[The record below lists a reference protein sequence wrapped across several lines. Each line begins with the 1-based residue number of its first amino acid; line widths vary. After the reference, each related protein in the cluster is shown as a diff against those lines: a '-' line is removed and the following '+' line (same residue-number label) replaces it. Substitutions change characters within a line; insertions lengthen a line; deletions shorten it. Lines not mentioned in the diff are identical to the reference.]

1 MFPFS
6 LDYDN
11 YNNLGSYIKIIYT
24 QVTENYSAFLQTKK
38 EAHCFLEQFFSK
50 VLQEI
55 WVWEGTK
62 NLPRWNVDFS
72 KSEHFPASVIKRY

>member
-11 YNNLGSYIKIIYT
+11 YNSLGSYIKIIYT

-38 EAHCFLEQFFSK
+38 EARCFLEQFFSK

-55 WVWEGTK
+55 
-62 NLPRWNVDFS
+62 
-72 KSEHFPASVIKRY
+72 